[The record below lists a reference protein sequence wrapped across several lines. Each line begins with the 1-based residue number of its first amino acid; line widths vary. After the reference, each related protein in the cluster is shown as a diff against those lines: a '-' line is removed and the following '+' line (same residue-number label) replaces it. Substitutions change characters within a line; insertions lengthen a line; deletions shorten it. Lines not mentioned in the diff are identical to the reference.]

1 MRRFFIQPE
10 TEISD
15 ELLLPE
21 QESHHLTRVLR
32 LSAGTPLQLL
42 DGRGNIHDGE
52 IIEIGSRVKLH
63 ILSSRHIPQD
73 DTPLRVCQSVLKGQK
88 MELLVQKCTELG
100 VREFTPFYSERCQLK
115 KTELAK
121 ITKKQER
128 WQRIIEEACKQCGTP
143 WAMTL
148 SPLLSLEKML
158 AKEEETAQ
166 KILFWEE
173 EKNETSLHSTPLQ
186 KRKAGLQIVFGPEGG
201 FPENEVALAR
211 KAGFQI
217 LSLGPRILKA
227 ETANIGAVAIVQ
239 HLLGNM

>member
-15 ELLLPE
+15 EYLLPK

-32 LSAGTPLQLL
+32 LTVGTSLQLL
-42 DGRGNIHDGE
+42 DGRGNIHDAE
-52 IIEIGSRVKLH
+52 IIEIGKRVRLH
-63 ILSSRHIPQD
+63 ILSSCHVPQD

-115 KTELAK
+115 KTELSK
-121 ITKKQER
+121 VIKKHDR

-143 WAMTL
+143 WAMEL
-148 SPLLSLEKML
+148 SPLVSLEEML
-158 AKEEETAQ
+158 TQDEKAVQ

-173 EKNETSLHSTPLQ
+173 EKNDHSLHSSPVQ
-186 KRKAGLQIVFGPEGG
+186 KGEAGLQIVFGPEGG
-201 FPENEVALAR
+201 FPVAEVESAQR
-211 KAGFQI
+211 AGFQI

-227 ETANIGAVAIVQ
+227 ETANIAAVSIVQ

>member
-158 AKEEETAQ
+158 AKEEESAQ